1 MITRISKQAL
11 HYPVGDINDSGYFNW
26 LLPASQSFI
35 DACTAPTDIRQKVC
49 AALIDSTINL
59 IKLKPKKLSNTR
71 VILSL
76 NFPNLFYSQITV
88 FFDDEYFS
96 KFFNR
101 KSPYQTWTSK
111 KFEGSQTQKYHLEVR
126 NSLDIKIVSETIIEE
141 DSVSSSEICFIGELK

>member
-59 IKLKPKKLSNTR
+59 IKLKPKNYATATMAISK
-71 VILSL
+71 VIMGSFFGAAAGLRL
-76 NFPNLFYSQITV
+76 NLRGS
-88 FFDDEYFS
+88 S
-96 KFFNR
+96 KE
-101 KSPYQTWTSK
+101 KA
-111 KFEGSQTQKYHLEVR
+111 FENGRE
-126 NSLDIKIVSETIIEE
+126 
-141 DSVSSSEICFIGELK
+141 